1 MPDVFDTRPRKT
13 TGYTLMLP
21 RYAYNRPFH
30 GSPSVSPCMPS
41 WMLKHLPAPPFSWL
55 HASVLLSG
63 AQYPLESG
71 GDSGVESKLRLTG
84 GHRSSTSFFL
94 ARSRRD
100 GLGLLG
106 TDQHLAAN
114 EQTSEKAF
122 VDEVYSYVSNFSES
136 PLGRH
141 FVGPATS

>member
-1 MPDVFDTRPRKT
+1 MVVRLFHHACHHGCLNICP
-13 TGYTLMLP
+13 LHLS
-21 RYAYNRPFH
+21 H
-30 GSPSVSPCMPS
+30 GSMHLYCSAAPSIHSS
-41 WMLKHLPAPPFSWL
+41 
-55 HASVLLSG
+55 
-63 AQYPLESG
+63 SG

-84 GHRSSTSFFL
+84 GHRSSICFSL

-114 EQTSEKAF
+114 EQTSKKAF